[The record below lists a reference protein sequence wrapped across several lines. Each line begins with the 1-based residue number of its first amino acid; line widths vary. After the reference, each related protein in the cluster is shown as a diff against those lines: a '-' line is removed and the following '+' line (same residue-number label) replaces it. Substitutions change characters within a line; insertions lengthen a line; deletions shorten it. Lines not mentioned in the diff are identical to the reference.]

1 MKTVK
6 KEKDPFMK
14 VSTEELVVAAT
25 EIEQAADEMQLLTER
40 IEKIMAHLEE
50 NWQDA
55 GKQTFYQYY
64 DEWHRYMGGF
74 SQILNMTAKE
84 LKSIAENYEEVSG

>member
-1 MKTVK
+1 MN
-6 KEKDPFMK
+6 KEKDPYME
-14 VSTEELVVAAT
+14 VSTDELVVAAT
-25 EIEQAADEMQLLTER
+25 EFEQAADDMQLIIER
-40 IEKIMAHLEE
+40 LEKTIAHLEE

-74 SQILNMTAKE
+74 SEILNLTAKE
-84 LKSIAENYEEVSG
+84 LKSIAENYDEASG